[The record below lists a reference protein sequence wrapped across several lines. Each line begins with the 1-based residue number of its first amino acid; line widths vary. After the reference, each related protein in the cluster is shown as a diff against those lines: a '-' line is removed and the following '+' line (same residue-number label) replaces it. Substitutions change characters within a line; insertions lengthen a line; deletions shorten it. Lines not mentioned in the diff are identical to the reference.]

1 MSGEDFIYS
10 AITDDNVSTF
20 DLNVIAS
27 KLTSTDK
34 LVRENKQQQ
43 EENDR
48 LRKKISSLRET
59 ALEIKNL
66 YEAECAKSG
75 RIEEQLATALNQCRE
90 LEKRCSEAENDRVNT
105 GLLLKERIAEYD
117 RQIETDEARYRA
129 IVCDLVRYFSHD
141 QQQGAA
147 QPSCDRWKE
156 LKVHAG
162 TAKKLDLPEEVRQF
176 FSQNHPPAHASS
188 RGKRKKRPDAC
199 DQECQTSD
207 EDTGEPVRMLRTSG
221 TNTDVPYPAQR
232 VEPVVEKKTF
242 CDKGTMHSTMSTIT
256 RSTCTS
262 AFIKR
267 VDVGVNFPEIT
278 HKSVDEIL
286 RECVPLP
293 PLLLSP
299 IVEILPLRRSVEIQT
314 ERSAGEDQNAPI
326 AVEKPQLVSCSTMTS
341 LKNIRKRI
349 DYRKTDGG
357 GPPAGV
363 ERGGGGGIASFQQQY
378 INIAEQLYAKKIKK
392 EEQMSSVGFG
402 QDENFGRMHPHLSTI
417 WTLLGETI
425 FSLMGSPGRRF
436 DGQCY
441 SMINEQLATIR
452 DMIEADGR
460 RESELMSAMFS
471 NVSATVEAA
480 AGYGKQRVRLTRVPP
495 EQDAPQSA
503 ARCFP
508 ADGCRAA
515 APPVGNFVGHC
526 SHVRQADNLL
536 SPVVAEDIEP
546 VHVPPSPTNTPIVP
560 PCPTGQTKDINEVVS
575 ASTTP
580 KPTTATPQTNGQSF
594 NASVQMENEQME
606 TDVAP
611 STDGEIKRSEAARK
625 TVPQVMDVENDRIA
639 EELRQMEEGED
650 DTSHPPDTTGHS
662 GVLAGPITP
671 LPEESPVQRLL
682 VAGPTISPTTER
694 IEVPSLRLAP
704 ASERPS
710 TPPRAPETNTTSTA
724 TFVSPIKV
732 KETND
737 LVKDQ
742 FKTPTQPPISKRKLR
757 IRRSGEPPAPLPPS
771 YSPKRQRL
779 DTPPVHTS
787 DPSPPPASGRISP
800 TTEFLLEDDWD
811 QKFSS
816 IKAAMFSPIEG
827 PSYRPLSPIVD
838 RIELDDEDGE
848 GMVLE
853 NEGVEEEDS
862 KQGKEKEDPKE
873 REAESGSLVEAEPV
887 EIVPTI
893 VRIENG
899 KGNDEP
905 AMEKLDDSSKAD
917 ESVPMD
923 NNDRPSPECT
933 VVPIETIVTDP
944 VSSGESRPEEPSA
957 LDEKTSK
964 ESDKIV
970 EQEPTVDVKEKVEN
984 VPNVGK
990 VSELESPA
998 SPDWDSPMSPPAH
1011 ETGIETAPLSTST
1024 STSTSESVYCL
1035 DSPLSPPPATTNP
1048 VDVDTSVPPPR
1059 VIPLDHIHLH
1069 RCQQRA
1075 RGPLDQAIESYKTER
1090 RADVVNAHAGRM
1102 TDEEQSALQQMTEVL
1117 KRYVKSPWT
1126 EASVAEAV
1134 GKVVAISHEGRMIA
1148 RAVLETAVAHHGDLA
1163 VNIECSPPAPPIPV
1177 TQQKLVLLVRHLTP
1191 HLPDEPFDRVMMR
1204 ELDRRVFQLK
1214 AAESSLPGLIA
1225 LTFLYIGLEDSKP
1238 PTVVPWHRTYSVR
1251 LYLFKCLYYFGYKCL
1266 PLVYY
1271 VLRAFPFA
1279 LPKKGS
1285 PNYDNADAMIST
1297 IRTILMNTNYNESVT
1312 NGGGGGNDMGLYKK
1326 RELFALLTYQYG
1338 YQPGSPTYDELVV
1351 NLIEKI
1357 RANRLRNVPHA
1368 LILVAKRKGYEWAR
1382 QNIIQKRLSPLLNDY
1397 LKLLDLMNGGG
1408 GGTGAAGSAC
1418 PVGDLAGLDERI
1430 VACIFTISSIMKT
1443 HPPQEDVSGV
1453 MQIFTTIVQLA
1464 RGNQKVQEEAIA
1476 GLVKFSRF
1484 GHADIFER
1492 IRHWQ
1497 PTYPVSDRID
1507 IDERLLNQNRNMVK
1521 PLLVDYVTPSENP
1534 FTVEVWRG
1542 DISVAHECLKGTD
1555 AVIGIE
1561 IIEHLHQPVL
1571 DKVPE
1576 NVFGFIKPK
1585 VAFFSTPNAE
1595 FNVLFDGLLE
1605 NGFRHDDHKFEWT
1618 RAEFEAWASSICQ
1631 RYPDYDVK
1639 YFGIGAPPAGSE
1651 AIGCVSQL
1659 AVFVRKDFL
1668 GSLPDPPVKEPQ
1680 SSSVSVDHGKTDE
1693 PEAGEPSKRTC
1704 WFDPEI
1710 GEVITD
1716 PPPPNDN
1723 GDGAEGPA
1731 FHGPPGDGAMDEGW
1745 RMNDELDIDDQW
1757 SSGDDQQ
1764 EDDIGGAHHFEMYI
1778 PDGDEEVVAART
1790 RNDSGNFE
1798 EEEEVEPR
1806 IGEYWLI
1813 HREEYPVAAPDD
1825 RTVEQ
1830 RLRDDV
1836 LYQVRRLR
1844 NFGEDFLDPEQDL
1857 YLIPLYAVQNC
1868 MGAEQVTIEQLRR
1881 ILPAEGYRINADDMV
1896 CLPVEYSSDDDVD
1909 DCAEYDID
1917 DPCEPHQGWEEDE
1930 DKGANGCPPNRA
1942 VQGLSLAED
1951 DATWD

>member
-10 AITDDNVSTF
+10 AITDDNVGTF
-20 DLNVIAS
+20 DLNAIAS
-27 KLTSTDK
+27 KLASTDK
-34 LVRENKQQQ
+34 LVRESKQQQ

-90 LEKRCSEAENDRVNT
+90 LEQRCSEAENDRVNT

-117 RQIETDEARYRA
+117 RQIETNEARYRA
-129 IVCDLVRYFSHD
+129 IVCDLVHFYSHD
-141 QQQGAA
+141 LQQGA
-147 QPSCDRWKE
+147 QPCDSAVRWKE

-188 RGKRKKRPDAC
+188 RSKRKKRPDMC
-199 DQECQTSD
+199 DQECQTA
-207 EDTGEPVRMLRTSG
+207 EDTGEPRMLRTSG
-221 TNTDVPYPAQR
+221 TNTDVPYPAPR
-232 VEPVVEKKTF
+232 SEPQVEKKTF

-314 ERSAGEDQNAPI
+314 ERSTGETVVQNI
-326 AVEKPQLVSCSTMTS
+326 VEKPQLVSCSTMTS

-357 GPPAGV
+357 GPPGGM
-363 ERGGGGGIASFQQQY
+363 ERGGFQQQY

-392 EEQMSSVGFG
+392 EEHMSSMTPPSVGFG
-402 QDENFGRMHPHLSTI
+402 PDDTFGRMHPHLSTI

-495 EQDAPQSA
+495 EQEPPPSPVPQSP

-508 ADGCRAA
+508 ADDCSASPA
-515 APPVGNFVGHC
+515 GNFAEHC
-526 SHVRQADNLL
+526 THVRQVDNLL
-536 SPVVAEDIEP
+536 SPAVVEETEA
-546 VHVPPSPTNTPIVP
+546 VNVPPPAPTIGASCSTR
-560 PCPTGQTKDINEVVS
+560 QTKDISKAVS

-580 KPTTATPQTNGQSF
+580 NTTATPQTNGQSF
-594 NASVQMENEQME
+594 NANVQLVDEME
-606 TDVAP
+606 TNVAP
-611 STDGEIKRSEAARK
+611 STDDVDSLEIKRSEAASK
-625 TVPQVMDVENDRIA
+625 PVSKMMDEENDRIA

-650 DTSHPPDTTGHS
+650 DTRHPSNTTGDSS
-662 GVLAGPITP
+662 GTCVLAAPIAS
-671 LPEESPVQRLL
+671 LPEESPVERLL
-682 VAGPTISPTTER
+682 IAGSTIISPTTER
-694 IEVPSLRLAP
+694 IGLSSLGLAP
-704 ASERPS
+704 TPTEPRPS
-710 TPPRAPETNTTSTA
+710 TPPRTAEANTSTA

-757 IRRSGEPPAPLPPS
+757 IRRSGEPPAALPPS
-771 YSPKRQRL
+771 YSPKRPRL
-779 DTPPVHTS
+779 DSPS
-787 DPSPPPASGRISP
+787 ESASPSPPSAASGRISP

-811 QKFSS
+811 TKFSS
-816 IKAAMFSPIEG
+816 IKAAMFSAIES
-827 PSYRPLSPIVD
+827 PSYRPLSPIAD
-838 RIELDDEDGE
+838 RIDLDEENDGE
-848 GMVLE
+848 GIVV
-853 NEGVEEEDS
+853 EGVDLELEEEENGA
-862 KQGKEKEDPKE
+862 QQEEKELPKE
-873 REAESGSLVEAEPV
+873 REAEGGPLVEAESV

-893 VRIENG
+893 ERIEDGKADSG
-899 KGNDEP
+899 KGTEEV
-905 AMEKLDDSSKAD
+905 AMKKDSKVD
-917 ESVPMD
+917 ESLPMD
-923 NNDRPSPECT
+923 NHNSTGSSPSPECT
-933 VVPIETIVTDP
+933 VVATRAVANDP
-944 VSSGESRPEEPSA
+944 VTAGEAKAEEPSA

-970 EQEPTVDVKEKVEN
+970 EKEPTADVKEKLEN
-984 VPNVGK
+984 VQDIAK
-990 VSELESPA
+990 MSELESPA

-1011 ETGIETAPLSTST
+1011 ETGIDTPIISTTS

-1035 DSPLSPPPATTNP
+1035 DSPLSPPPAASP
-1048 VDVDTSVPPPR
+1048 VDIDTSVPPPR
-1059 VIPLDHIHLH
+1059 VIPLDHVHLH
-1069 RCQQRA
+1069 HCKQQA
-1075 RGPLDQAIESYKTER
+1075 RGPLDQAIECYKIER
-1090 RADVVNAHAGRM
+1090 RSEVVNAHAGRLNA
-1102 TDEEQSALQQMTEVL
+1102 EEQSSMQQLTEAF

-1126 EASVAEAV
+1126 EAAVAEAV
-1134 GKVVAISHEGRMIA
+1134 GKVVAISQDGRMIA
-1148 RAVLETAVAHHGDLA
+1148 RGLLETSLSHHGDLL
-1163 VNIECSPPAPPIPV
+1163 VNLECSPPAPPIPV

-1191 HLPDEPFDRVMMR
+1191 HLTHEPFDRVMMR

-1214 AAESSLPGLIA
+1214 AAESSGVPMLPGLIA

-1297 IRTILMNTNYNESVT
+1297 IRTILMNTNYNESA
-1312 NGGGGGNDMGLYKK
+1312 NGGGGGGGGGGGNDLGLYKK
-1326 RELFALLTYQYG
+1326 RELFALLTYHYG

-1382 QNIIQKRLSPLLNDY
+1382 QNIIQKRLYPLLNDY
-1397 LKLLDLMNGGG
+1397 LKLLDLMNSS
-1408 GGTGAAGSAC
+1408 GGTAAVPATAGC
-1418 PVGDLAGLDERI
+1418 PADLAGLDERI

-1464 RGNQKVQEEAIA
+1464 RGNQKIQEEAIA
-1476 GLVKFSRF
+1476 GLLKFSRF

-1497 PTYPVSDRID
+1497 PTYPVSDRV
-1507 IDERLLNQNRNMVK
+1507 RLMLAT
-1521 PLLVDYVTPSENP
+1521 LVHRKNLP
-1534 FTVEVWRG
+1534 FWKQL
-1542 DISVAHECLKGTD
+1542 I
-1555 AVIGIE
+1555 
-1561 IIEHLHQPVL
+1561 
-1571 DKVPE
+1571 
-1576 NVFGFIKPK
+1576 
-1585 VAFFSTPNAE
+1585 
-1595 FNVLFDGLLE
+1595 
-1605 NGFRHDDHKFEWT
+1605 
-1618 RAEFEAWASSICQ
+1618 Q
-1631 RYPDYDVK
+1631 RKIV
-1639 YFGIGAPPAGSE
+1639 
-1651 AIGCVSQL
+1651 
-1659 AVFVRKDFL
+1659 
-1668 GSLPDPPVKEPQ
+1668 
-1680 SSSVSVDHGKTDE
+1680 
-1693 PEAGEPSKRTC
+1693 
-1704 WFDPEI
+1704 
-1710 GEVITD
+1710 
-1716 PPPPNDN
+1716 
-1723 GDGAEGPA
+1723 
-1731 FHGPPGDGAMDEGW
+1731 
-1745 RMNDELDIDDQW
+1745 
-1757 SSGDDQQ
+1757 
-1764 EDDIGGAHHFEMYI
+1764 
-1778 PDGDEEVVAART
+1778 
-1790 RNDSGNFE
+1790 
-1798 EEEEVEPR
+1798 
-1806 IGEYWLI
+1806 
-1813 HREEYPVAAPDD
+1813 
-1825 RTVEQ
+1825 
-1830 RLRDDV
+1830 
-1836 LYQVRRLR
+1836 
-1844 NFGEDFLDPEQDL
+1844 
-1857 YLIPLYAVQNC
+1857 
-1868 MGAEQVTIEQLRR
+1868 
-1881 ILPAEGYRINADDMV
+1881 
-1896 CLPVEYSSDDDVD
+1896 
-1909 DCAEYDID
+1909 
-1917 DPCEPHQGWEEDE
+1917 
-1930 DKGANGCPPNRA
+1930 
-1942 VQGLSLAED
+1942 
-1951 DATWD
+1951 